1 MNETVFFSS
10 FFFRQQFQ
18 HRATEIDEDFLALFN
33 LNLQTN
39 ENLLSSTVNPY
50 HRSVYSGIAWDRT
63 RSIRHDRQYADQCV
77 STGDD
82 YPLWWLQLS
91 TNVLLSTRI
100 TNQTEERKKLSQ
112 SPLPSPRPPPQ
123 LDQSIQTDIEPDSD
137 HDVDKN
143 RPPSSTRS
151 SRIHKSSSSI
161 TINDHYEI
169 IDQTND
175 GNNSRRI
182 LPYIDHQHQRVN
194 DILKEKLIGICLFF
208 FQVDSDSHL
217 SDYHI
222 EISSSGDSSR
232 LRRRTTSSKQ
242 SDSDYHTFTSTLNQ
256 QSYSTPEPPILTQR
270 TTSSSIYSSANDL
283 NQRQRTKS
291 VESSS
296 NTALNILLERYERT
310 LKERQRA
317 IAIVNDQLLD
327 IDEVLKR
334 YRPKIENPERVNLF
348 SIFNSFSRR
357 FILGCSTSSRNLRT
371 KSSIERRTCSSI
383 IIIIIS
389 CISLH
394 AK

>member
-208 FQVDSDSHL
+208 FP
-217 SDYHI
+217 
-222 EISSSGDSSR
+222 G
-232 LRRRTTSSKQ
+232 
-242 SDSDYHTFTSTLNQ
+242 
-256 QSYSTPEPPILTQR
+256 
-270 TTSSSIYSSANDL
+270 
-283 NQRQRTKS
+283 
-291 VESSS
+291 
-296 NTALNILLERYERT
+296 
-310 LKERQRA
+310 
-317 IAIVNDQLLD
+317 
-327 IDEVLKR
+327 
-334 YRPKIENPERVNLF
+334 
-348 SIFNSFSRR
+348 
-357 FILGCSTSSRNLRT
+357 
-371 KSSIERRTCSSI
+371 
-383 IIIIIS
+383 
-389 CISLH
+389 
-394 AK
+394 